1 MKLIK
6 MSEENLRAIESLQEV
21 IELEEEQNYSYDEIL
36 KRVIKFYK
44 MKIGLN

>member
-1 MKLIK
+1 